1 MIQYLLHYSESLYL
15 LDHYI
20 YKIHMIQYL
29 LHYSESLYLLVHC
42 IHQIHALQYLLHYS
56 GSLYWL
62 VHCIHQMHLLQYLS
76 HHLQSPLILFYLCL
90 HTMASPSNS
99 NSPSLPYRL
108 LLAHLHHP
116 VSRSDYPR
124 YFLLLRRFR

>member
-1 MIQYLLHYSESLYL
+1 MHMLQYLLHYSESLYW
-15 LDHYI
+15 
-20 YKIHMIQYL
+20 
-29 LHYSESLYLLVHC
+29 LVHC

-108 LLAHLHHP
+108 WLAHLHHP
-116 VSRSDYPR
+116 VSRSGYPR
-124 YFLLLRRFR
+124 YFLLLRRFHYPQYCYYIIQYHYPHNQP